1 MPIKKTTR
9 LTDIQ
14 KNKIYKLYTQHNFS
28 KKELA
33 TEYDCTLS
41 VIKNLIANFSS
52 PLYSLRL
59 QSKKTGS
66 KEPICFANESWKKI
80 CYSTRT
86 KYEVSN
92 HGRVRS
98 YYPDATIPV
107 ISRGILQAG
116 YLFLD
121 YFNTEEKRRIKV
133 PFHVLVA
140 DHFLKKS
147 ASEQN
152 RVIHLDYK
160 KVNNRTSNL
169 KWGTDEELYAHNNKN
184 PEVALSRQKSNA
196 ERTTGTKLNLVQVER
211 IRKLLKDP
219 ARKVTKERIAAMYG
233 IAPMTL
239 YRIQSGEIWAAKGNP
254 LPYQKKPVIRLDAK
268 SLNDIKI
275 KLLQTNAVQSVIAKE
290 YGVSPTVINR
300 IKQGKTYK
308 N

>member
-1 MPIKKTTR
+1 MPTKKTTR
-9 LTDIQ
+9 LTEIQ
-14 KNKIYKLYTQHNFS
+14 KNKIYKLYTQNNFS

-33 TEYDCTLS
+33 AYYDSTLS
-41 VIKNLIANFSS
+41 VIKNLIANFNS
-52 PLYSLRL
+52 PLYSLRI

-66 KEPICFANESWKKI
+66 KEPVSFANETWKKI
-80 CYSTRT
+80 CYPTRT

-92 HGRVRS
+92 IGRVRS
-98 YYPDATIPV
+98 YYPDATVPAI
-107 ISRGILQAG
+107 IRGILQAG

-121 YFNTEEKRRIKV
+121 YFNTEKNRRIKV

-140 DHFLKKS
+140 DHFLKKGT
-147 ASEQN
+147 SEQN

-169 KWGTDEELYAHNNKN
+169 KWGTDKELYAHNNKN
-184 PEVALSRQKSNA
+184 PEVASTRQKLNA
-196 ERTTGTKLNLVQVER
+196 ARTTGTKLTLVQVER

-219 ARKVTKERIAAMYG
+219 NRKVTKERIAAMYG

-239 YRIQSGEIWAAKGNP
+239 YRIQSGEIWATKGNP
-254 LPYQKKPVIRLDAK
+254 LPYQKKPVVRLDSK
-268 SLNDIKI
+268 SLNDIKR